1 MIHES
6 IVCKATLGLSDSRG
20 HKAHRDKIVGYRSPR
35 AFARM
40 CERVAKE
47 HIFVDVRK
55 MRKADEED
63 SISDYDSSAY
73 SWVTEPVSF
82 VRPDKLLGKLRLF
95 DVPDRSIVRIANDE
109 TDWIFNYPA
118 PQGEIRYN
126 PKTCDLLYDALWRV
140 QAGRSP
146 GWPGEDHRHLHMGE
160 TAV

>member
-1 MIHES
+1 MKALS
-6 IVCKATLGLSDSRG
+6 VKQPWACLIVEGIKPIEIRSWATDHRGPLLVCASASPKNTFWRDSRDNEIRLMHAG
-20 HKAHRDKIVGYRSPR
+20 CMIGIVNL
-35 AFARM
+35 
-40 CERVAKE
+40 
-47 HIFVDVRK
+47 VDVRK

-126 PKTCDLLYDALWRV
+126 PKTCDLLNI
-140 QAGRSP
+140 
-146 GWPGEDHRHLHMGE
+146 
-160 TAV
+160 